1 MYQLVEFQT
10 VDAFHFYHNSDD
22 KEGGNTPGANIS
34 DHGELSASL
43 ISSVKKHDYTRFETL
58 HSYCYCVSEDQ
69 LYFLKEQYHCSIQL
83 VLKNTL
89 KQCDTLH
96 HLSTER

>member
-1 MYQLVEFQT
+1 MLLTSTITQMIRI
-10 VDAFHFYHNSDD
+10 

-69 LYFLKEQYHCSIQL
+69 LYFIREQYHCSIQL
-83 VLKNTL
+83 VLSNTL
-89 KQCDTLH
+89 KQCDTLQAV
-96 HLSTER
+96 LVLRDN